1 MIEEL
6 RQKYEDLAAR
16 AAELG
21 GFFDPQGKASELQKS
36 EAEIGKPDFW
46 NDQDRAQKVLKQR
59 SRLQAAIDKADQ
71 FQRDVEDAVVLL
83 EFAAEDQAS
92 LKELQTVIERL
103 EREVE
108 EAETEML
115 LSGPND
121 TRDAIVTINA
131 GAGGTD
137 AQDWAEIL
145 LRMYLRW
152 AERRGFKTD
161 LVDEQPGKEAGI
173 KGATFTVAGEYA
185 YGLLSAEAG
194 VHRLVRLSPFNAGS
208 SRETSFASVFV
219 YPEIEDDVE
228 IEINEKDLRVD
239 TYRSSGAG
247 GQHVNVT
254 DSAVRITHLPSGI
267 VVTCQN
273 QRSQHQ
279 NREVAMHILK
289 SRLYELELEKKRAET
304 AQLEETKRD
313 ISFGSQIRNYV
324 LHPYRLAKDVRTKH
338 ETADVDAV
346 LDGDLDE
353 FIKQYLMLKSRA
365 SREAATPETANTP
378 AG

>member
-1 MIEEL
+1 VL
-6 RQKYEDLAAR
+6 RRRARLETAITRASQFERDVDDAAVLF
-16 AAELG
+16 E
-21 GFFDPQGKASELQKS
+21 FASE
-36 EAEIGKPDFW
+36 
-46 NDQDRAQKVLKQR
+46 
-59 SRLQAAIDKADQ
+59 
-71 FQRDVEDAVVLL
+71 DAG
-83 EFAAEDQAS
+83 S
-92 LKELQTVIERL
+92 LGELQSLITRL
-103 EREVE
+103 EGEVD
-108 EAETEML
+108 EAETAML

-121 TRDAIVTINA
+121 ARDAIVTINA

-137 AQDWAEIL
+137 AQDWAGML

-152 AERRGFKTD
+152 AERRGFKVE

-173 KGATFTVAGEYA
+173 KSATFTVAGEYA
-185 YGLLSAEAG
+185 YGLMAAEAG

-219 YPEIEDDVE
+219 YPDVEEDVE
-228 IEINEKDLRVD
+228 IEVLDKDLRVD

-254 DSAVRITHLPSGI
+254 DSAVRITHLPTGI

-279 NREVAMHILK
+279 NRDVAMRILK
-289 SRLYELELEKKRAET
+289 SRLYELEMEKRRAES

-338 ETADVDAV
+338 ETSDVDGV

-353 FIKQYLMLKSRA
+353 FIKQYLVLKSRA
-365 SREAATPETANTP
+365 GRGESSPDTAG
-378 AG
+378 A

>member
-1 MIEEL
+1 
-6 RQKYEDLAAR
+6 
-16 AAELG
+16 
-21 GFFDPQGKASELQKS
+21 
-36 EAEIGKPDFW
+36 
-46 NDQDRAQKVLKQR
+46 V
-59 SRLQAAIDKADQ
+59 
-71 FQRDVEDAVVLL
+71 
-83 EFAAEDQAS
+83 EFAAQDESS
-92 LKELQTVIERL
+92 LDELQTVIQSL
-103 EREVE
+103 EQEVE
-108 EAETEML
+108 DAETEML
-115 LSGPND
+115 LSGRND
-121 TRDAIVTINA
+121 ARDAIVTINA

-137 AQDWAEIL
+137 AQDWAGIL
-145 LRMYLRW
+145 MRMYLRW
-152 AERRGFKTD
+152 AERRGFKAD
-161 LVDEQPGKEAGI
+161 IVDEQPGKEAGI
-173 KGATFTVAGEYA
+173 KSTTFTVAGEYA

-219 YPEIEDDVE
+219 YPEIEEDVE
-228 IEINEKDLRVD
+228 IEVNEKDLRVD

-338 ETADVDAV
+338 ETSDVDAV
-346 LDGDLDE
+346 LDGDIDE
-353 FIKQYLMLKSRA
+353 FIKQYLVLKSKA
-365 SREAATPETANTP
+365 GREVVVPDSTETP
-378 AG
+378 AV

>member
-1 MIEEL
+1 VL
-6 RQKYEDLAAR
+6 RR
-16 AAELG
+16 
-21 GFFDPQGKASELQKS
+21 
-36 EAEIGKPDFW
+36 
-46 NDQDRAQKVLKQR
+46 R
-59 SRLQAAIDKADQ
+59 SRLESAIQKSDQ
-71 FQRDVEDAVVLL
+71 FERDVQDSAVLI
-83 EFAAEDQAS
+83 EFAAEDEAS
-92 LKELQTVIERL
+92 LKELQAVIERL
-103 EREVE
+103 EREID
-108 EAETEML
+108 EAESEML

-121 TRDAIVTINA
+121 ARDAIVTINA

-137 AQDWAEIL
+137 AQDWAEML
-145 LRMYLRW
+145 FRMYLRW
-152 AERRGFKTD
+152 AERHQFKVEI
-161 LVDEQPGKEAGI
+161 VDEQPGKEAGI
-173 KGATFTVAGEYA
+173 KSATFTLAGEYA
-185 YGLLSAEAG
+185 YGLMSAEAG

-219 YPEIEDDVE
+219 YPDIQDDVE
-228 IEINEKDLRVD
+228 IEVNEKDLRVD

-254 DSAVRITHLPSGI
+254 DSAVRITHIPSGI

-289 SRLYELELEKKRAET
+289 SRLYELEMEKRRAET
-304 AQLEETKRD
+304 AHLEETKRD

-338 ETADVDAV
+338 EIADVDAV

-365 SREAATPETANTP
+365 SREAASAEPATTPDSLV
-378 AG
+378 

>member
-1 MIEEL
+1 M
-6 RQKYEDLAAR
+6 KTWPR
-16 AAELG
+16 APRSCG
-21 GFFDPQGKASELQKS
+21 GFFDPESKRAQLARIEEESS
-36 EAEIGKPDFW
+36 KPDFW
-46 NDQDRAQKVLKQR
+46 NDQEHAQKVLRQS
-59 SRLQAAIDKADQ
+59 SRLEAGTRKADQ
-71 FQRDVEDAVVLL
+71 FLRDVEDAAVLL
-83 EFAAEDQAS
+83 EFAAQDEAS

-121 TRDAIVTINA
+121 ARDAIVTINA

-145 LRMYLRW
+145 MRMYLRW

-161 LVDEQPGKEAGI
+161 VVDEQPGKEAGI
-173 KGATFTVAGEYA
+173 KGATFTIAGEYA

-219 YPEIEDDVE
+219 YPEIEEDVE
-228 IEINEKDLRVD
+228 IEVNEKDLRVD

-254 DSAVRITHLPSGI
+254 DSAVRITHLPTGI

-338 ETADVDAV
+338 ETSDVDAV
-346 LDGDLDE
+346 LDGDIDE
-353 FIKQYLMLKSRA
+353 FIKQYLVLKSQA
-365 SREAATPETANTP
+365 AREATSPDAANTP
-378 AG
+378 SR

>member
-1 MIEEL
+1 VL
-6 RQKYEDLAAR
+6 RRRARLETAITRASQFERDVDDAAVLF
-16 AAELG
+16 E
-21 GFFDPQGKASELQKS
+21 FASED
-36 EAEIGKPDFW
+36 EG
-46 NDQDRAQKVLKQR
+46 
-59 SRLQAAIDKADQ
+59 
-71 FQRDVEDAVVLL
+71 
-83 EFAAEDQAS
+83 S
-92 LKELQTVIERL
+92 LGELQSLITRL
-103 EREVE
+103 EGEVD
-108 EAETEML
+108 EAETAML

-121 TRDAIVTINA
+121 ARDAIVTINA

-137 AQDWAEIL
+137 AQDWAGML

-152 AERRGFKTD
+152 AERRGFKVE

-173 KGATFTVAGEYA
+173 KSATFTVAGEYA
-185 YGLLSAEAG
+185 YGLMVAEAG

-219 YPEIEDDVE
+219 YPDIDEEIE
-228 IEINEKDLRVD
+228 IEINDKDLRVD

-254 DSAVRITHLPSGI
+254 DSAVRITHLPTGI

-273 QRSQHQ
+273 D
-279 NREVAMHILK
+279 
-289 SRLYELELEKKRAET
+289 AEP
-304 AQLEETKRD
+304 APEPRRRHAH

-338 ETADVDAV
+338 ETSDVDGV

-353 FIKQYLMLKSRA
+353 FIKQYLVLKSRA
-365 SREAATPETANTP
+365 VRGESSPDTAG
-378 AG
+378 A

>member
-1 MIEEL
+1 ML
-6 RQKYEDLAAR
+6 R
-16 AAELG
+16 
-21 GFFDPQGKASELQKS
+21 
-36 EAEIGKPDFW
+36 
-46 NDQDRAQKVLKQR
+46 QR
-59 SRLQAAIDKADQ
+59 SRLETAIRKSDQ
-71 FQRDVEDAVVLL
+71 FARDVEDAAVLM
-83 EFAAEDQAS
+83 EFAAEDEAS
-92 LKELQTVIERL
+92 LKELQSVIERL
-103 EREVE
+103 DREIE

-115 LSGPND
+115 LAGPND
-121 TRDAIVTINA
+121 ARDAIVTINA

-137 AQDWAEIL
+137 AQDWAEML
-145 LRMYLRW
+145 MRMYLRW
-152 AERRGFKTD
+152 AERHQFKVEI
-161 LVDEQPGKEAGI
+161 VDEQPGKEAGI
-173 KGATFTVAGEYA
+173 KSATFTVSGEYA
-185 YGLLSAEAG
+185 YGLMSAEAG

-219 YPEIEDDVE
+219 YPDIQDDVE
-228 IEINEKDLRVD
+228 IEVNEKDLRVD

-289 SRLYELELEKKRAET
+289 SRLYELEMEKRRAET
-304 AQLEETKRD
+304 AQLEESKRD

-338 ETADVDAV
+338 ETADVDGV
-346 LDGDLDE
+346 LDGDIDE
-353 FIKQYLMLKSRA
+353 FIKQYLVLKSKAGHRQ
-365 SREAATPETANTP
+365 TTAESG
-378 AG
+378 AMQ

>member
-1 MIEEL
+1 L
-6 RQKYEDLAAR
+6 PGAR
-16 AAELG
+16 ANCG
-21 GFFDPQGKASELQKS
+21 GFFDPESKRAELTKI
-36 EAEIGKPDFW
+36 EEETARPDFW
-46 NDQDRAQKVLKQR
+46 SDQDRAQKSLRRR
-59 SRLQAAIDKADQ
+59 SRLEAAANKADQ
-71 FQRDVEDAVVLL
+71 FKRDVDDAAVLI
-83 EFAAEDQAS
+83 EFASEDEGS
-92 LKELQTVIERL
+92 LGELKSVLERL
-103 EREVE
+103 EREIE
-108 EAETEML
+108 ESETEML

-121 TRDAIVTINA
+121 ARDAIVTINA

-137 AQDWAEIL
+137 AQDWAEML
-145 LRMYLRW
+145 FRMYLRW
-152 AERRGFKTD
+152 TERRGFKTEI
-161 LVDEQPGKEAGI
+161 VDEQPGKEAGI
-173 KGATFTVAGEYA
+173 KSATFTVSGDYA
-185 YGLLSAEAG
+185 YGLMSAEAG

-219 YPEIEDDVE
+219 YPDIEEDVE
-228 IEINEKDLRVD
+228 IEVQEKDLRVD

-279 NREVAMHILK
+279 NREVAMRILK
-289 SRLYELELEKKRAET
+289 SRLYELEMEKRRAET

-324 LHPYRLAKDVRTKH
+324 LHPYRLAKDVRTKY
-338 ETADVDAV
+338 ETSDVDAV

-353 FIKQYLMLKSRA
+353 FIKRYLALKSKSGRGE
-365 SREAATPETANTP
+365 SATDTVST
-378 AG
+378 

>member
-1 MIEEL
+1 VL
-6 RQKYEDLAAR
+6 RRRARLEAAATR
-16 AAELG
+16 
-21 GFFDPQGKASELQKS
+21 
-36 EAEIGKPDFW
+36 
-46 NDQDRAQKVLKQR
+46 
-59 SRLQAAIDKADQ
+59 ADQ
-71 FQRDVEDAVVLL
+71 FQRDVDDAAVLF
-83 EFAAEDQAS
+83 EFASEDESS
-92 LKELQTVIERL
+92 LGELKSLIERL
-103 EREVE
+103 EREVDE
-108 EAETEML
+108 SETEML
-115 LSGPND
+115 LAGPND
-121 TRDAIVTINA
+121 ARDAIVTINA

-137 AQDWAEIL
+137 AQDWAGML

-152 AERRGFKTD
+152 TERHGFKTD

-173 KGATFTVAGEYA
+173 KSATFTVSGEYA
-185 YGLLSAEAG
+185 YGLLVAEAG

-219 YPEIEDDVE
+219 YPDVEEDVE
-228 IEINEKDLRVD
+228 IDVQDKDLRID

-279 NREVAMHILK
+279 NREVAMRILK
-289 SRLYELELEKKRAET
+289 SRLYELEMEKRRAET
-304 AQLEETKRD
+304 AQLEESKRD

-324 LHPYRLAKDVRTKH
+324 LHPYRLAKDVRTKY
-338 ETADVDAV
+338 ETSDVDAV

-353 FIKQYLMLKSRA
+353 FIKQYLVLKSRTARGEGSPDVA
-365 SREAATPETANTP
+365 SA
-378 AG
+378 

>member
-1 MIEEL
+1 VL
-6 RQKYEDLAAR
+6 RRRARLEDAATR
-16 AAELG
+16 
-21 GFFDPQGKASELQKS
+21 
-36 EAEIGKPDFW
+36 
-46 NDQDRAQKVLKQR
+46 
-59 SRLQAAIDKADQ
+59 ADQ
-71 FQRDVEDAVVLL
+71 FQRDVEDAAVLF
-83 EFAAEDQAS
+83 EFASEDESS
-92 LKELQTVIERL
+92 LGELQSLIERL
-103 EREVE
+103 EREVDE
-108 EAETEML
+108 SETEML

-121 TRDAIVTINA
+121 ARDAIVTINA

-137 AQDWAEIL
+137 AQDWAGML

-152 AERRGFKTD
+152 TERHGFKTD

-173 KGATFTVAGEYA
+173 KSATFTVAGEYA
-185 YGLLSAEAG
+185 YGLLMAEAG

-219 YPEIEDDVE
+219 YPDIEEDVE
-228 IEINEKDLRVD
+228 IDVQDKDLRID

-254 DSAVRITHLPSGI
+254 DSAVRITHLPTGI

-279 NREVAMHILK
+279 NRDVAMRILK
-289 SRLYELELEKKRAET
+289 SRLYELEMEKRRAET
-304 AQLEETKRD
+304 AQLEESKRD

-324 LHPYRLAKDVRTKH
+324 LHPYRLAKDVRTKY
-338 ETADVDAV
+338 ETSDVDGV

-353 FIKQYLMLKSRA
+353 FIKKYLVLKSRMARGESPDMA
-365 SREAATPETANTP
+365 SA
-378 AG
+378 

>member
-1 MIEEL
+1 M
-6 RQKYEDLAAR
+6 
-16 AAELG
+16 
-21 GFFDPQGKASELQKS
+21 
-36 EAEIGKPDFW
+36 
-46 NDQDRAQKVLKQR
+46 
-59 SRLQAAIDKADQ
+59 QAAIDKADQ
-71 FQRDVEDAVVLL
+71 FQRDVEDTTVLL

-92 LKELQTVIERL
+92 LQELQTVIERL
-103 EREVE
+103 ARDVE

-121 TRDAIVTINA
+121 ARDAIVTINA

-137 AQDWAEIL
+137 AQDWAGML

-173 KGATFTVAGEYA
+173 KGATFTVAGEHA

-219 YPEIEDDVE
+219 YPEIEEDVE
-228 IEINEKDLRVD
+228 IEVNEKDLRVD

-254 DSAVRITHLPSGI
+254 DSAVRITHLPTGI

-353 FIKQYLMLKSRA
+353 FIKHYLVLKSKGA
-365 SREAATPETANTP
+365 REAAAPDADNTP

>member
-6 RQKYEDLAAR
+6 RQKYQDLAAR
-16 AAELG
+16 AAELR
-21 GFFDPQGKASELQKS
+21 GFFDPDAKRVELAKIEEES
-36 EAEIGKPDFW
+36 AKPDFW
-46 NDQDRAQKVLKQR
+46 NDQERAQKVLRRR
-59 SRLQAAIDKADQ
+59 SRVEAAAEKADR
-71 FQRDVEDAVVLL
+71 FRRDVEDTAVLI
-83 EFAAEDQAS
+83 EFASEDEAS
-92 LKELQTVIERL
+92 LAELKTTIERL

-108 EAETEML
+108 EAETDML

-121 TRDAIVTINA
+121 ARDAIVTINA

-137 AQDWAEIL
+137 AQDWAEML

-152 AERRGFKTD
+152 SERRGFKTEI
-161 LVDEQPGKEAGI
+161 VDEQPGKEAGI
-173 KGATFTVAGEYA
+173 KGATFTVSGEYA
-185 YGLLSAEAG
+185 FGLLSAEAG
-194 VHRLVRLSPFNAGS
+194 VHRLVRQSPFNAGS

-219 YPEIEDDVE
+219 YPDIEEDIEIEVLD
-228 IEINEKDLRVD
+228 KDLRVD

-254 DSAVRITHLPSGI
+254 DSAVRITHIPTNI

-279 NREVAMHILK
+279 NRDVAMRILK
-289 SRLYELELEKKRAET
+289 SRLYELEMEKRRSET

-338 ETADVDAV
+338 ETSDVDGV
-346 LDGDLDE
+346 LDGNLDE
-353 FIKQYLMLKSRA
+353 FIKQYLILKSK
-365 SREAATPETANTP
+365 AARDGEQAP
-378 AG
+378 AQV

>member
-1 MIEEL
+1 M
-6 RQKYEDLAAR
+6 
-16 AAELG
+16 
-21 GFFDPQGKASELQKS
+21 
-36 EAEIGKPDFW
+36 
-46 NDQDRAQKVLKQR
+46 
-59 SRLQAAIDKADQ
+59 QAAIDKAEQ

-83 EFAAEDQAS
+83 EFAADDPAS

-137 AQDWAEIL
+137 AQDWAEML

-289 SRLYELELEKKRAET
+289 SRLYELELDKKRAET

-353 FIKQYLMLKSRA
+353 FIKQYLMLKSKSWRA
-365 SREAATPETANTP
+365 ESAQDATPS
-378 AG
+378 

>member
-1 MIEEL
+1 LTLIEE
-6 RQKYEDLAAR
+6 ET
-16 AAELG
+16 
-21 GFFDPQGKASELQKS
+21 
-36 EAEIGKPDFW
+36 GKPDFW
-46 NDQDRAQKVLKQR
+46 SDQSRAQKALR
-59 SRLQAAIDKADQ
+59 RRRNLETAIEKSER
-71 FQRDVEDAVVLL
+71 FERDVEDAAVLF
-83 EFAAEDQAS
+83 EFAVEDEAS
-92 LKELQTVIERL
+92 LSELKAVL
-103 EREVE
+103 EKLAREVE
-108 EAETEML
+108 ESETEML

-121 TRDAIVTINA
+121 IRDAIVTINA

-137 AQDWAEIL
+137 AQDWAGML

-152 AERRGFKTD
+152 AERRGLKTEV
-161 LVDEQPGKEAGI
+161 VDEQPGKEAGI
-173 KGATFTVAGEYA
+173 KSATFTVGGEYS

-194 VHRLVRLSPFNAGS
+194 VHRLVRHSPFNAGS

-219 YPEIEDDVE
+219 YPDIQDDIEIEVLD
-228 IEINEKDLRVD
+228 KDLRVD

-289 SRLYELELEKKRAET
+289 SRLYELEMEKRRAET
-304 AQLEETKRD
+304 AQLEESKRD

-338 ETADVDAV
+338 ETSDVDGV

-353 FIKQYLMLKSRA
+353 FIKQYLVLKSK
-365 SREAATPETANTP
+365 AARGETP
-378 AG
+378 

>member
-1 MIEEL
+1 ML
-6 RQKYEDLAAR
+6 RRRARLEGAATR
-16 AAELG
+16 
-21 GFFDPQGKASELQKS
+21 
-36 EAEIGKPDFW
+36 
-46 NDQDRAQKVLKQR
+46 
-59 SRLQAAIDKADQ
+59 ADQ
-71 FQRDVEDAVVLL
+71 FQRHVDDAAVLF
-83 EFAAEDQAS
+83 EFAAEDEGS
-92 LKELQTVIERL
+92 LGELRALIERL

-108 EAETEML
+108 ESETEML

-121 TRDAIVTINA
+121 ARDAIVTINA

-137 AQDWAEIL
+137 AQDWAGIM

-152 AERRGFKTD
+152 TERHGFKTD

-173 KGATFTVAGEYA
+173 KSATFTVAGEYA
-185 YGLLSAEAG
+185 YGLMAAEAG

-219 YPEIEDDVE
+219 YPDVEEDVE
-228 IEINEKDLRVD
+228 IEVQDKDLRVD

-254 DSAVRITHLPSGI
+254 DSAVRITHLPTGI

-279 NREVAMHILK
+279 NREVAMRILR
-289 SRLYELELEKKRAET
+289 SRLYELEMEKRRAET

-324 LHPYRLAKDVRTKH
+324 LHPYRLAKDVRTKY
-338 ETADVDAV
+338 ETSDVDGV

-353 FIKQYLMLKSRA
+353 FIKQYLVLKSR
-365 SREAATPETANTP
+365 TAR
-378 AG
+378 GQ

>member
-1 MIEEL
+1 VL
-6 RQKYEDLAAR
+6 R
-16 AAELG
+16 
-21 GFFDPQGKASELQKS
+21 
-36 EAEIGKPDFW
+36 
-46 NDQDRAQKVLKQR
+46 QR

-71 FQRDVEDAVVLL
+71 FRRDVEDAAVLI
-83 EFAAEDQAS
+83 EFAGEDESS
-92 LKELQTVIERL
+92 LKELQTVLDRI
-103 EREVE
+103 EREVD

-137 AQDWAEIL
+137 AQDWAQMI

-152 AERRGFKTD
+152 AERRGFKTEI
-161 LVDEQPGKEAGI
+161 VDEQPGKEAGI
-173 KGATFTVAGEYA
+173 KSATFTVAGEYA
-185 YGLLSAEAG
+185 YGLLMAEAG

-219 YPEIEDDVE
+219 YPDIQEDVE
-228 IEINEKDLRVD
+228 IEVNEKDLRVD

-254 DSAVRITHLPSGI
+254 DSAVRITHLPTGI

-289 SRLYELELEKKRAET
+289 SRLYDLEMEKRRAET
-304 AQLEETKRD
+304 AQLEESKRD

-346 LDGDLDE
+346 LAGDLDE
-353 FIKQYLMLKSRA
+353 FIKKYLVLKSKL
-365 SREAATPETANTP
+365 SREAATAGTAKVP
-378 AG
+378 AE

>member
-1 MIEEL
+1 VL
-6 RQKYEDLAAR
+6 RRRARLEAAATR
-16 AAELG
+16 
-21 GFFDPQGKASELQKS
+21 
-36 EAEIGKPDFW
+36 
-46 NDQDRAQKVLKQR
+46 
-59 SRLQAAIDKADQ
+59 ADQ
-71 FQRDVEDAVVLL
+71 FQRDVDDAAVLFEFASEDAS
-83 EFAAEDQAS
+83 S
-92 LKELQTVIERL
+92 LGELQSLIERL
-103 EREVE
+103 EREVDE
-108 EAETEML
+108 SETAML
-115 LSGPND
+115 LAGPND

-137 AQDWAEIL
+137 AQDWAGML

-152 AERRGFKTD
+152 TERHGFKTD

-173 KGATFTVAGEYA
+173 KSATFTVSGEYA
-185 YGLLSAEAG
+185 YGLLVAEAG

-219 YPEIEDDVE
+219 YPDIEEDVE
-228 IEINEKDLRVD
+228 IDVQDKDLRID

-279 NREVAMHILK
+279 NREVAMRILK
-289 SRLYELELEKKRAET
+289 SRLYELEMEKRRAET
-304 AQLEETKRD
+304 AQLEESKRD

-324 LHPYRLAKDVRTKH
+324 LHPYRLAKDVRTKY
-338 ETADVDAV
+338 ETSDVDAV

-353 FIKQYLMLKSRA
+353 FIKQYLVLKSR
-365 SREAATPETANTP
+365 TARGESP
-378 AG
+378 DVAKA

>member
-1 MIEEL
+1 LI
-6 RQKYEDLAAR
+6 
-16 AAELG
+16 
-21 GFFDPQGKASELQKS
+21 
-36 EAEIGKPDFW
+36 
-46 NDQDRAQKVLKQR
+46 
-59 SRLQAAIDKADQ
+59 
-71 FQRDVEDAVVLL
+71 
-83 EFAAEDQAS
+83 EFAAEDESS
-92 LKELQTVIERL
+92 LGELKAALAKL
-103 EREVE
+103 ESEVE
-108 EAETEML
+108 ETEIEML
-115 LSGPND
+115 LAGPND
-121 TRDAIVTINA
+121 ARNAIVTIYA

-152 AERRGFKTD
+152 AERHRFKVEV
-161 LVDEQPGKEAGI
+161 LDEQPGKEAGI
-173 KGATFTVAGEYA
+173 KSSTFTLAGDYA
-185 YGLLSAEAG
+185 YGLMSAEAG
-194 VHRLVRLSPFNAGS
+194 VHRLVRQSPFNAGA

-228 IEINEKDLRVD
+228 IEVQDKDLRID

-254 DSAVRITHLPSGI
+254 DSAVRITHLPTGI

-279 NREVAMHILK
+279 NREVAMRILK
-289 SRLYELELEKKRAET
+289 SRLYELEMEKRRAET

-324 LHPYRLAKDVRTKH
+324 MHPYRLVKDVRTKH
-338 ETADVDAV
+338 ETSDVDSV

-353 FIKQYLMLKSRA
+353 FINEYLKYKSNA
-365 SREAATPETANTP
+365 VHGIAETGA
-378 AG
+378 

>member
-1 MIEEL
+1 MLI
-6 RQKYEDLAAR
+6 
-16 AAELG
+16 
-21 GFFDPQGKASELQKS
+21 
-36 EAEIGKPDFW
+36 
-46 NDQDRAQKVLKQR
+46 
-59 SRLQAAIDKADQ
+59 
-71 FQRDVEDAVVLL
+71 
-83 EFAAEDQAS
+83 EFATEDEAS
-92 LKELQTVIERL
+92 LKELQTVLDRL
-103 EREVE
+103 EREVD
-108 EAETEML
+108 EAESEML

-121 TRDAIVTINA
+121 GRDAIVTINA

-137 AQDWAEIL
+137 AQDWAEML

-152 AERRGFKTD
+152 AERHDFKTEI
-161 LVDEQPGKEAGI
+161 VDEQPGKEAGI
-173 KGATFTVAGEYA
+173 KSATFTVSGEYA

-219 YPEIEDDVE
+219 YPDIQEDVE
-228 IEINEKDLRVD
+228 IDVNEKDLRVD

-254 DSAVRITHLPSGI
+254 DSAVRITHIPTGI

-289 SRLYELELEKKRAET
+289 SRLYNLEMEKRRAET
-304 AQLEETKRD
+304 AQLEESKLD

-338 ETADVDAV
+338 ETSDVDAV
-346 LDGDLDE
+346 LDGNIDE
-353 FIKQYLMLKSRA
+353 FIKHYLVLKSRTVRDA
-365 SREAATPETANTP
+365 VAAQPVNAPTS
-378 AG
+378 

>member
-1 MIEEL
+1 ML
-6 RQKYEDLAAR
+6 RRRARLEDAATR
-16 AAELG
+16 
-21 GFFDPQGKASELQKS
+21 
-36 EAEIGKPDFW
+36 
-46 NDQDRAQKVLKQR
+46 
-59 SRLQAAIDKADQ
+59 ADQ
-71 FQRDVEDAVVLL
+71 FQRDVEDAAVLF
-83 EFAAEDQAS
+83 EFASEDESS
-92 LKELQTVIERL
+92 LGELQSLIERL
-103 EREVE
+103 EREVDE
-108 EAETEML
+108 SETEML

-121 TRDAIVTINA
+121 ARDAIVTINA

-137 AQDWAEIL
+137 AQDWAGML

-152 AERRGFKTD
+152 TERHGFKTD

-173 KGATFTVAGEYA
+173 KSATFTVAGEYA
-185 YGLLSAEAG
+185 YGLLMAEAG

-219 YPEIEDDVE
+219 YPDIEEDVE
-228 IEINEKDLRVD
+228 IDVQDKDLRID

-254 DSAVRITHLPSGI
+254 DSAVRITHLPTGI

-279 NREVAMHILK
+279 NRDVAMRILK
-289 SRLYELELEKKRAET
+289 SRLYELEMEKRRAET
-304 AQLEETKRD
+304 AQLEESKRD

-324 LHPYRLAKDVRTKH
+324 LHPYRLAKDVRTKY
-338 ETADVDAV
+338 ETSDVDGV

-353 FIKQYLMLKSRA
+353 FIKKYLVLKSRMARGESPDMA
-365 SREAATPETANTP
+365 SA
-378 AG
+378 